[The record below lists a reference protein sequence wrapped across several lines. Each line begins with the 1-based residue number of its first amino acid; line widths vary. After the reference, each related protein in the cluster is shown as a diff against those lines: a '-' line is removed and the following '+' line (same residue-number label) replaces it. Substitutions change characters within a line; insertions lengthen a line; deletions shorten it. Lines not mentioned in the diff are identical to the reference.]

1 MLTPHFQ
8 PFPELMTDR
17 LLLRQINLSDAPE
30 IFFLRSN
37 KDVLQFIG
45 REPAV
50 SVKEAEVFINMITQS
65 IKENESVMWGIALRT
80 APSILIGN
88 ICYWRLQKE
97 NFRAEIGYSLHP
109 QYWRKGIMKEAINK
123 VLSYGF
129 EVLKLHSV
137 EARTEANNKASAA
150 ILEATG
156 FAKEGYLKE
165 EFHFRGRFHDSV
177 IYSLLNPKARVGG

>member
-1 MLTPHFQ
+1 MLTTHFQ

-30 IFFLRSN
+30 IFFLRSSE
-37 KDVLQFIG
+37 KVLEFIG

-50 SVKEAEVFINMITQS
+50 SIKEAEAFINLITQS
-65 IKENESVMWGIALRT
+65 VKSNESVMWGITLRNN
-80 APSILIGN
+80 PSVVIGN

-97 NFRAEIGYSLHP
+97 NYRAEIGYSLHP
-109 QYWRKGIMKEAINK
+109 QYWRMGIMKEAINK
-123 VLSYGF
+123 VLNYGF
-129 EVLKLHSV
+129 EIMKLHSV
-137 EARTEANNKASAA
+137 EARINASNVSSAA

-165 EFHFRGRFHDSV
+165 EFHFRGRFSDTV
-177 IYSLLNPKARVGG
+177 IYSLLNPKAGVSG